1 MSPVQL
7 YAIHTVKYLEQ
18 DLVSYEAVC
27 KDESLQGKLGVGMI
41 TNATAALDLF
51 AWLLYQTLEQKISN
65 RDLFNKLIADA
76 RFFSAA
82 SFINKEVLYGIVR
95 CGVVHQ
101 FYPKDIAIV
110 ALDRDDSF
118 VQINGEAYVNAIGL
132 YRTTLGGLKKV
143 HDHILT
149 LSGEDLDEMDFKLEL
164 RRRLDKEQLDGANLN
179 VSTLPKA

>member
-1 MSPVQL
+1 M
-7 YAIHTVKYLEQ
+7 
-18 DLVSYEAVC
+18 VSYEAVL
-27 KDESLQGKLGVGMI
+27 KDVRLEGKLGVGMI

-51 AWLLYQTLEQKISN
+51 AWLLYQTLDQKISN
-65 RDLFNKLIADA
+65 SDLFKKLIADT

-82 SFINKEVLYGIVR
+82 SFINKDVLYGIVR

-101 FYPKDIAIV
+101 FYPKDIGIV

-118 VQINGEAYVNAIGL
+118 VQIKGEAYVNAIGF

-143 HDHILT
+143 HEHILG
-149 LSGEDLDEMDFKLEL
+149 LSGKDLDEMDFRLEL
-164 RRRLDKEQLDGANLN
+164 RRRLDKEKLNGANLE